1 MTNPTTNATETTDT
15 QETPVEATAP
25 VMHADIDYDAIIANA
40 EEVPADKDGF
50 FVDDNGHSWKPAYKI
65 AKDENGE
72 KILDAEGEETHTE
85 EYKVRY
91 RKASLRDFVIAWQ
104 SSNSVEETCAKVGMS
119 PSTARVKQG
128 ELKKQGVA
136 LKAFPRAKKAK
147 AVKKVVDYADLAAL
161 ALSLMGGEP
170 ATDTP
175 VADTTPEVAAP
186 VAADE
191 GADDWNLVE

>member
-1 MTNPTTNATETTDT
+1 MTKPNTTPETT
-15 QETPVEATAP
+15 EAHVP

-72 KILDAEGEETHTE
+72 KILDEEGEETHTD

-136 LKAFPRAKKAK
+136 LKAYPRAKKEK

-170 ATDTP
+170 TTDAAPEATAPEAPVEAP
-175 VADTTPEVAAP
+175 VAD
-186 VAADE
+186 
-191 GADDWNLVE
+191 DWKLVE